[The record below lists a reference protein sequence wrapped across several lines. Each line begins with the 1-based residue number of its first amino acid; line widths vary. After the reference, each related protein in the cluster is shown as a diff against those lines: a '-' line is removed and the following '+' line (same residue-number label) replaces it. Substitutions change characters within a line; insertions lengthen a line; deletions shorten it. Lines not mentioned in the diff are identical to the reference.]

1 MKYGDGQ
8 DSTHLSW
15 ASGAVTGASGAV
27 TGATEAVTP
36 GNRGGDTGQPRR

>member
-15 ASGAVTGASGAV
+15 ASGAVTGA
-27 TGATEAVTP
+27 TEAVT
-36 GNRGGDTGQPRR
+36 RGVEIRVREAREGQAGR